1 MSYQDSS
8 GNTLNKTELLALA
21 TQQTQENVY
30 KFNADVHQKVTQ
42 DGGKFEQNQRLLFH
56 AGQVVRQGEID
67 ALFKAATVDT
77 ITPNTGLA
85 AGGATVTIDG
95 TNLAGTEGVTF
106 GGTAA
111 TNVKVVSN
119 ERVTCTAPAH
129 AAGAV
134 AVVVKDDSGDVTKA
148 SGFTYS

>member
-1 MSYQDSS
+1 MSFQDRS

-30 KFNADVHQKVTQ
+30 KFNADVLQKVTQ
-42 DGGKFEQNQRLLFH
+42 DGGKFEHNQRLLFH

-67 ALFKAATVDT
+67 ALFKTATVDT

-85 AGGATVTIDG
+85 AGGLAVTIDG

-119 ERVTCTAPAH
+119 ERVTCTTPAH

-134 AVVVKDDSGDVTKA
+134 AVVVKDDAGDVTKA
-148 SGFTYS
+148 NGFTYS